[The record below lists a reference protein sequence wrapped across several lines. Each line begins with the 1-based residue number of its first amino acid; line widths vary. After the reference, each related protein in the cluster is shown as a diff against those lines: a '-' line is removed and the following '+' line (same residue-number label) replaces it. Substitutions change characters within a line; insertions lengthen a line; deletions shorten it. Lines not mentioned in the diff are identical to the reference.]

1 MYVWYGASKEMA
13 GDPCDSFTHVFLPE
27 RIESQPAQVGVF
39 FLVFAMYLVIR
50 DVWGS
55 LYLSVPCKASTE

>member
-1 MYVWYGASKEMA
+1 MA

-27 RIESQPAQVGVF
+27 RIESQPAQVGF
-39 FLVFAMYLVIR
+39 FFVVFAMYLVIR